1 MNLLNFYEFVRNI
14 VADFIEITNKLCTTL
29 PCLSKLLATSA
40 HADGKKGLISYEP
53 IRDFKVLQR
62 LKSSQFLSEYP
73 PSGCQRQNKSFCENW
88 NGKIL
93 LTDSSLLAKSLHSAG
108 ENNRAASKGA
118 FIYYV
123 IKKVGGSG
131 LKMITNCY
139 MVDGCV
145 ALDDDVI

>member
-1 MNLLNFYEFVRNI
+1 MRFYDSLLPRVMRMNLLNFYEFVRNI

-73 PSGCQRQNKSFCENW
+73 TSGCQRQNKSFCENW

-108 ENNRAASKGA
+108 ENNRAASKK
-118 FIYYV
+118 V
-123 IKKVGGSG
+123 ITKMTEKVVHNFLTSNTGI
-131 LKMITNCY
+131 L
-139 MVDGCV
+139 
-145 ALDDDVI
+145 